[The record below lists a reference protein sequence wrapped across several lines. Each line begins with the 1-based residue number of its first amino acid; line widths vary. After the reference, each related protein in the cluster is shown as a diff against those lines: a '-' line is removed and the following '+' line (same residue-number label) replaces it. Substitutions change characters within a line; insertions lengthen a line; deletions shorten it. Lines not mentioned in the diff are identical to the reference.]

1 MPKTVTSTPKKA
13 TKKTTTKATVSKPPK
28 KVVAKK
34 VVKKVSSK
42 ADSLEPLRY
51 ADNETSF
58 WVADGNILN
67 SLVALNE
74 ALLVM
79 NPKTFTHHVT
89 KDKNDFAEWVSD
101 VLGDTAC
108 SAELK
113 KAKTAKSAAAIVK
126 KSLKFYSY

>member
-1 MPKTVTSTPKKA
+1 M
-13 TKKTTTKATVSKPPK
+13 PK
-28 KVVAKK
+28 KVTASKATTKKAVTTSTAARVKKAPAKK
-34 VVKKVSSK
+34 VVKKSPTRPVIT
-42 ADSLEPLRY
+42 EPLRY

-58 WVADGNILN
+58 WVADGKILN
-67 SLVALNE
+67 SLVALHE

-79 NPKTFTHHVT
+79 DAKTFTHHVT

-101 VLGDTAC
+101 VLGDEAC

-113 KAKTAKSAAAIVK
+113 KSKTAKSAATTVK